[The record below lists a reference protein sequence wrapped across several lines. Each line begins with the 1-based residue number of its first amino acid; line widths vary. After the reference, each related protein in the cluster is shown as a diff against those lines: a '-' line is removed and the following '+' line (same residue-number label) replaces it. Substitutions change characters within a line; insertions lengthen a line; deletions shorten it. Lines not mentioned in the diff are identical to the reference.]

1 VDRRRPAG
9 GGTVT
14 AERFRR
20 VALVVLAVAASA
32 AFLINGWVQ
41 DDAPRILYDRRV
53 QEWSGLWIGFFETYW
68 PPPSRSGLFR
78 PLSTTLYTLQW
89 MLGQGRLIVFHLVT
103 LAAYLLATFGVWRVA
118 RRLLPEWPAWV
129 AAALFAVHP
138 LHTEVMAVAVNQS
151 ETLVVA
157 LLCFALLCW
166 WDLATGA
173 RARGSA
179 TLLLLASYLA
189 ALGFKEHAL
198 VLPAL
203 LLALDLCAWP
213 ELTWRER
220 LRARGATF
228 ALLVVA
234 GMGWWAYRSA
244 IVGGI
249 GGAAA
254 AEGLRSEG
262 FTTRLVLMLGVVP
275 EWARLFLW
283 PASLSADYAPRR
295 IDPDLGWGVMQWLGL
310 ALIVGWGAAVAWSWR
325 RARWVAFSL
334 LWIAIGLAPV
344 SNVLIPT
351 GVLLAERTLF
361 LPSVGVVLLL
371 GALLATRARWWVDA
385 APAARVM
392 AMTFGCIVVGLA
404 LARDWR
410 RGPDWRDP
418 GAFVKSQ
425 LRDSPDSWRAHTA
438 YGIWE
443 FEEGDRRVGE
453 EHLRYAIALWPHHA
467 RPYHLLADY
476 YRGDGLCLPAL
487 ALYTDALA
495 REPDRPRQRISMAA
509 CLLWEGRYP
518 ESADIARGA
527 SMDPRDRPR
536 LDAIAVTADSAT
548 RAGAPVHSVRLPASR
563 DHAGEVGWRGQAPL
577 PPNGG

>member
-1 VDRRRPAG
+1 MSTDQSRRW
-9 GGTVT
+9 
-14 AERFRR
+14 
-20 VALVVLAVAASA
+20 ALALLAVAAGA
-32 AFLINGWVQ
+32 TFFINGWVQ

-53 QEWSGLWIGFFETYW
+53 QEWSGLWVGFVETYW

-89 MLGQGRLIVFHLVT
+89 MLGGGRLIVFHLVT
-103 LAAYLLATFGVWRVA
+103 VAAYLLATFGVWRVA
-118 RRLLPEWPAWV
+118 RRLLPEWPAWI
-129 AAALFAVHP
+129 AAVLFAVHP

-157 LLCFALLCW
+157 LFSVAVLCW
-166 WDLATGA
+166 WDLATGT
-173 RARGSA
+173 RSRRSA
-179 TLLLLASYLA
+179 TLLLLGSYVA

-203 LLALDLCAWP
+203 LAALDLLAWP

-228 ALLVVA
+228 AILVAA
-234 GMGWWAYRSA
+234 GLGWWAYRSM

-249 GGAAA
+249 GGAVA

-262 FTTRLVLMLGVVP
+262 LATRLVLMLGVVP
-275 EWARLFLW
+275 EWTRLFLW

-295 IDPDLGWGVMQWLGL
+295 IDPELGWGMAQWLGL
-310 ALIVGWGAAVAWSWR
+310 ALVVGWGAAVAWCWR
-325 RARWVAFSL
+325 RARWVAFGL
-334 LWIAIGLAPV
+334 LWIAIGVAPV
-344 SNVLIPT
+344 SNVVIPT

-361 LPSVGVVLLL
+361 LASVGVVLVV
-371 GALLATRARWWVDA
+371 GALLAGRAAWWGDA

-392 AMTFGCIVVGLA
+392 VMTLGCVVVGLA

-418 GAFVKSQ
+418 GAFVRSQ

-453 EHLRYAIALWPHHA
+453 KHLRYAIALWPHHA

-495 REPDRPRQRISMAA
+495 REPDRPRLRISMGA
-509 CLLWEGRYP
+509 CLLWEGIYP
-518 ESADIARGA
+518 MAAEVARGA
-527 SMDPRDRPR
+527 SMDPRDRVR
-536 LDAIAVTADSAT
+536 LDAIIATADSAL
-548 RAGAPVHSVRLPASR
+548 RAKAPEHTIRLPVSR
-563 DHAGEVGWRGQAPL
+563 DHTTDIGWRLTPRTT
-577 PPNGG
+577 PGG